1 MEFSNFHDL
10 ISKIKNMPLP
20 GEESHHKMAPAA
32 RIQEIDKWKLTKKKP
47 RKAAVISLFY
57 PDTHDQT
64 RLLLILRKTY
74 NGVHSNQVG
83 FPGGKV
89 ELSDR
94 NIQETALRETWE
106 EVGVKPQQIHLIKS
120 ITEIFIPPSN
130 FMVHPFIGLSETTP
144 KFVAQQTEVEQI
156 IEVLFSDFMDDRLET
171 TQTLSTSYA
180 ENITVP
186 SFKFNDFVVWGAT
199 AMMLSEIK
207 DLFKKTIES

>member
-1 MEFSNFHDL
+1 MEFSDFHDL

-32 RIQEIDKWKLTKKKP
+32 RIQEIDKWKLSKKSP
-47 RKAAVISLFY
+47 RKAGVISLFY
-57 PDTHDQT
+57 PDKENQT

-89 ELSDR
+89 ELSDK
-94 NIQETALRETWE
+94 NIRETALRETWE
-106 EVGVKPQQIHLIKS
+106 EVGVEPRQIHLVKP
-120 ITEIFIPPSN
+120 ITKVFIPPSN
-130 FMVHPFIGLSETTP
+130 FIVHPFIGLSETTP
-144 KFVAQQTEVEQI
+144 KFVKQPTEVEQI

-180 ENITVP
+180 QNITVP
-186 SFKFNDFVVWGAT
+186 SFIFNDFTVWGAT

-207 DLFKKTIES
+207 DLFKKTFAC